1 MQPYP
6 GVPPQNLDWRS
17 QHVRRYRS
25 FEPKAASRYVQT
37 LEHPVTPLKKIHQK
51 ACPRFRSVRNR
62 AVKSAVTPSVRF
74 DIICGRTLATVSPPR
89 RIMKLSITLV
99 AALLCAA
106 APALAQAPA
115 QHQPGVTSQHQAPA
129 PAAVSPAAPPSLSEK
144 VDPAKEA
151 AIRHLMDIT
160 ETSKLGDNI
169 NAFLTDRIRT
179 IMSRNMTPDKLPKFM
194 DSFTQKFSAA
204 SPSSAV
210 ADAVVPIYARA
221 FTMEDI
227 QEMTKFYESSVG
239 Q

>member
-1 MQPYP
+1 
-6 GVPPQNLDWRS
+6 
-17 QHVRRYRS
+17 
-25 FEPKAASRYVQT
+25 
-37 LEHPVTPLKKIHQK
+37 
-51 ACPRFRSVRNR
+51 
-62 AVKSAVTPSVRF
+62 
-74 DIICGRTLATVSPPR
+74 
-89 RIMKLSITLV
+89 MKLSITLV

-106 APALAQAPA
+106 APALAQAPP
-115 QHQPGVTSQHQAPA
+115 QHQPGVAAQHQPA

-160 ETSKLGDNI
+160 DTSKLGDNI

-179 IMSRNMTPDKLPKFM
+179 IMTRNLTPDKLPKFM

-210 ADAVVPIYARA
+210 TDAMVPIYARA

-227 QEMTKFYESSVG
+227 QEMTKFYESPVG
-239 Q
+239 QKMVKQLPQVTQESQNTGVQIEQNAAMSVLDGMQDDYPELKPMLHPQEPGPGAGAPGAQPSPEPAPPQK